1 MSVLQRLTEA
11 DLNFIA
17 ATVMPADDRAYA
29 VARLRDEEPLLDRVL
44 DDDRLMRRLQDDAP
58 VIARISPWLL
68 FNVLLRAARRELRGS
83 SYTVER
89 IGGERLAVFDAR
101 RAGDLLADRP
111 IQEYLVELL
120 TSFTRISSFT
130 VDVHEGG
137 KLWRRRF
144 SDFSSE
150 DMLSLAALVP
160 DELRFPFLRRTA
172 DIALF
177 ITGVFPESV
186 FPWTAPPGHPRR
198 AQIPVPW
205 SGRRTLEEYEEEG
218 RRFYRL
224 ASEHVM
230 ARRTGMAEL
239 LATLADAF
247 SLARKP
253 LSFMSHYFSWTQRS
267 EPRQ

>member
-1 MSVLQRLTEA
+1 
-11 DLNFIA
+11 
-17 ATVMPADDRAYA
+17 MPAEHRAYA
-29 VARLRDEEPLLDRVL
+29 VARLRNEEPLLDRVL
-44 DDDRLMRRLQDDAP
+44 DDDRLIRALRDDAP

-68 FNVLLRAARRELRGS
+68 FNVLLRAVRRELRGS

-101 RAGDLLADRP
+101 RAGDLLSDRQ

-120 TSFTRISSFT
+120 TSFTRISRFT
-130 VDVHEGG
+130 VDVSEDG
-137 KLWRRRF
+137 KLRRRRF

-150 DMLSLAALVP
+150 DMLSLAAMVP

-177 ITGVFPESV
+177 ITGVFPGSV
-186 FPWTAPPGHPRR
+186 LPWTARSRLAAPAHIS
-198 AQIPVPW
+198 APW

-253 LSFMSHYFSWTQRS
+253 LSFMGEYFSWTKRI